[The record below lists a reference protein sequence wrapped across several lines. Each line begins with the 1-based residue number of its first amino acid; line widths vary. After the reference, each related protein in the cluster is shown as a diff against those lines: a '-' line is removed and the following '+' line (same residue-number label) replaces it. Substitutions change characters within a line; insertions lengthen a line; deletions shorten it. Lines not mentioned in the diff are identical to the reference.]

1 MPLRN
6 GKQYLPDYLCQKCQR
21 FYGVKKYN
29 FNCSYCFKGKKGLPT
44 QQAFMEKCDK
54 WAEEHSLKKTDTWF
68 RHLRQAS
75 KLKKDEIL
83 YGFIQAMKK
92 TDSPK
97 YLLADDALIL
107 YRDNPNLIR
116 AHILA
121 HIVSDWW
128 NIVSTDNKWP
138 SHSACY
144 YGNFNE
150 LPEVG
155 TNVPPRLPR
164 NLMLKT
170 TSRTFT
176 EYH

>member
-6 GKQYLPDYLCQKCQR
+6 GKQYLLDYLCQKCQE
-21 FYGVKKYN
+21 FYGVKQYN
-29 FNCSYCFKGKKGLPT
+29 YNCSYCFIGKKGLPT
-44 QQAFMEKCDK
+44 QKTFMEKCDT
-54 WAEEHSLKKTDTWF
+54 WATEHSLKNTDLWF
-68 RHLRQAS
+68 RHLQKAS

-83 YGFIQAMKK
+83 YGFIQALQRVDPPK
-92 TDSPK
+92 K

-150 LPEVG
+150 LPEVSM
-155 TNVPPRLPR
+155 NVPPRLPR
-164 NLMLKT
+164 KLMLKT
-170 TSRTFT
+170 TSFT
-176 EYH
+176 S